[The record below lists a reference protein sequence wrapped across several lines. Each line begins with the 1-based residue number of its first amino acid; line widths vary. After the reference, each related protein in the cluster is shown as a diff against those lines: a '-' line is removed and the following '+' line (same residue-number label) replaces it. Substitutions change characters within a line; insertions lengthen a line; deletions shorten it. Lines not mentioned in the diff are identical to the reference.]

1 MEPKLASSILARIDK
16 RRSCAVVSKLFPMD
30 FMICCVRIIA
40 MMEPASV
47 VANRQEFEKQE

>member
-40 MMEPASV
+40 MLEPAWV